1 MRRRVQ
7 FGSNY
12 VYIFQ
17 NVLQTYLEFPTFL
30 PLEGLNYPTAEFMRN
45 VTQHDCENT
54 IFWLPVSTAWD
65 QMELSIPQ
73 RCIALSIETYFRLWY
88 IFYFF
93 FFSFKTPLYKQLLH
107 HNQQYVYIH
116 FFSQNY
122 FWMKIIV
129 ICLPYYTVEN
139 MAMWL

>member
-1 MRRRVQ
+1 MRYSPCANEYHGAENDLVINYIIEPNAFQYSLGLKVLRRRVQ

-54 IFWLPVSTAWD
+54 IFWLPVSTA
-65 QMELSIPQ
+65 
-73 RCIALSIETYFRLWY
+73 
-88 IFYFF
+88 
-93 FFSFKTPLYKQLLH
+93 
-107 HNQQYVYIH
+107 
-116 FFSQNY
+116 
-122 FWMKIIV
+122 
-129 ICLPYYTVEN
+129 
-139 MAMWL
+139 